1 MILFLFEGKRRE
13 PDLFETLQ
21 KLFFPKKNDRITCSF
36 GNNIYQLYKELR
48 EYGGD
53 GDLVSILKEKYSG
66 REDNPLKDIER
77 SSDFSEI
84 YLFFDYDFHNRNLS
98 LEELNKQV
106 SEMLT
111 LFNDETE
118 NGKLYINYPMVESI
132 RYTKELP
139 DAEYYSYTVN
149 REECSRFKHLSSA
162 FSGYKSFDFIQAPDK
177 RKLSP
182 QKRAKLLQNWKYLK
196 DQKICKANFC
206 TLRNFYTAEK
216 ETISPQKRAELL
228 QNWQYLKDQNVC
240 KANFICTGQNVYTA
254 EKETISQLRIF
265 EEQKN
270 KYVSQEPCC
279 VAILN
284 SFPLFLYDYFK

>member
-13 PDLFETLQ
+13 PVLFETLQ
-21 KLFFPKKNDRITCSF
+21 KLFFPKANEQITCSF
-36 GNNIYQLYKELR
+36 GNNIYQLYKELQ

-66 REDNPLKDIER
+66 RTDNPLKNVER

-106 SEMLT
+106 SEMLA

-139 DAEYYSYTVN
+139 DAKYYSYTVK
-149 REECSRFKHLSSA
+149 REECSRFKSLVSN
-162 FSGYKSFDFIQAPDK
+162 FSYYGNLDF
-177 RKLSP
+177 
-182 QKRAKLLQNWKYLK
+182 LQVPSH
-196 DQKICKANFC
+196 
-206 TLRNFYTAEK
+206 K
-216 ETISPQKRAELL
+216 EASEEKRAELL
-228 QNWQYLKDQNVC
+228 QNWKYLKDQNVC
-240 KANFICTGQNVYTA
+240 KANFICTGQNAYTA

-270 KYVSQEPCC
+270 KYVLQEPCC